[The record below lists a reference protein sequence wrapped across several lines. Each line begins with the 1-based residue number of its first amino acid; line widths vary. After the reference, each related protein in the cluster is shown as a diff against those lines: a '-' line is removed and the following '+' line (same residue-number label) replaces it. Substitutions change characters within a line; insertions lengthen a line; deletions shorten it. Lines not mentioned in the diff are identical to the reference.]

1 MDICKFLQYKSIQ
14 TAVFKVVLSFEA
26 DFFHLAEKDSIELL
40 CVKIQMSVDIDLLK
54 TLIASHKI
62 NPVGYLLHLDGKSY
76 SLNSVTIDYS
86 PTPVNEP
93 TTRGGVYF
101 SDKFAYKM
109 KATVDDL
116 SVIPLLT
123 KKMLGPNT
131 DFDDLKITANLT
143 SSEQPLNFEIFT
155 NLTNSVQTP
164 NSIELSMII
173 IRLNTV

>member
-1 MDICKFLQYKSIQ
+1 MSINQ
-14 TAVFKVVLSFEA
+14 
-26 DFFHLAEKDSIELL
+26 
-40 CVKIQMSVDIDLLK
+40 DLLENLMK
-54 TLIASHKI
+54 YSEKNSLECLL
-62 NPVGYLLHLDGKSY
+62 YLNDTSFPILDVSIT
-76 SLNSVTIDYS
+76 NS

-109 KATVDDL
+109 RGIIENL

-131 DFDDLKITANLT
+131 EFAKLKISTQIESDGESINL
-143 SSEQPLNFEIFT
+143 EIFT

-164 NSIELSMII
+164 DSIELSMII
-173 IRLNTV
+173 VKLEPV

>member
-1 MDICKFLQYKSIQ
+1 MSIN
-14 TAVFKVVLSFEA
+14 L
-26 DFFHLAEKDSIELL
+26 
-40 CVKIQMSVDIDLLK
+40 DLLEI
-54 TLIASHKI
+54 LIKFNEKNS
-62 NPVGYLLHLDGKSY
+62 PEYLLY
-76 SLNSVTIDYS
+76 LNDNTFQIDCVSIKNS

-109 KATVDDL
+109 NGTIKDL

-131 DFDDLKITANLT
+131 EFGELKITTQIESDGKLINLV
-143 SSEQPLNFEIFT
+143 IFT

-164 NSIELSMII
+164 DSIELSMII
-173 IRLNTV
+173 VKLESI

>member
-1 MDICKFLQYKSIQ
+1 
-14 TAVFKVVLSFEA
+14 
-26 DFFHLAEKDSIELL
+26 
-40 CVKIQMSVDIDLLK
+40 MSVNLALLEK
-54 TLIASHKI
+54 LMAENESKKLQFTLYLNDSTY
-62 NPVGYLLHLDGKSY
+62 PV
-76 SLNSVTIDYS
+76 NSVSIVNS

-109 KATVDDL
+109 KGTVEDL
-116 SVIPLLT
+116 SVVPLLT

-131 DFDDLKITANLT
+131 DFGELKIVTQLP
-143 SSEQPLNFEIFT
+143 SDDSKIEIFT

-173 IRLNTV
+173 VKLEIV